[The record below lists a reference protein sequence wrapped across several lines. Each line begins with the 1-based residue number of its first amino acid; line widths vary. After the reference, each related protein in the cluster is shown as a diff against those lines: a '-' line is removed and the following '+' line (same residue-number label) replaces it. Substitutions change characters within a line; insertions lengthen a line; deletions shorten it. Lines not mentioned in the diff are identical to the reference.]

1 MSRHGFPGV
10 GGGLQRKEVI
20 NGSDLEEVPSK
31 SVVTWHLA
39 DPSQKNPELG
49 LPLMVS

>member
-1 MSRHGFPGV
+1 MSRHGFPG